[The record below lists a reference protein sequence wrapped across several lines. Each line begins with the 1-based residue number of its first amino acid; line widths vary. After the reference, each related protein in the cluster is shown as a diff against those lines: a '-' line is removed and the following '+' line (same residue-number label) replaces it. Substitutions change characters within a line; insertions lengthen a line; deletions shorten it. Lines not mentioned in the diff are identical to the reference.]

1 MYTIRREEVRGKVV
15 LITGSSI
22 GIGRHT
28 AYEFAKAEAKPVITY
43 YKDKEEGEKTRA
55 KCLELGAQ
63 EVLLLHLNLKDNES
77 IVRCVQETAERYG
90 KIDILINNAG
100 VLAWKPLREQSFEE
114 IEDQIRVN
122 LEGLIKMTKTAL
134 PYVREMVINIG
145 SGAGK
150 TGYSDLTTYCATKFG
165 VRGFTQALAEE
176 ESIKVYS
183 VNPGMTAT
191 RMTNFVGADP
201 QKVAEV
207 IFKVAKGDIRKPSGS
222 DVDVWE
228 YL

>member
-1 MYTIRREEVRGKVV
+1 MRGKVV
-15 LITGSSI
+15 LITGSSV
-22 GIGRHT
+22 GIGRYT
-28 AYEFAKAEAKPVITY
+28 AYEFAKAGARLVITY
-43 YKDKEEGEKTRA
+43 YRDREEGEKTKLR
-55 KCLELGAQ
+55 CLELGA
-63 EVLLLHLNLKDNES
+63 EDVSLLYLNLMDNGS
-77 IVRCVQETAERYG
+77 IVRCVQETAKRYG
-90 KIDILINNAG
+90 RIDILINNAG

-114 IEDQIRVN
+114 IEEQVRVN
-122 LEGLIKMTKTAL
+122 LEGLIKITKVAL
-134 PYVREMVINIG
+134 PYVKEMVINIG

-150 TGYSDLTTYCATKFG
+150 TGFAELTTYCATKFG

-176 ESIKVYS
+176 ESIKVYA

-201 QKVAEV
+201 ERVAGV
-207 IFKVAKGDIRKPSGS
+207 IFRVANGEIGKPSGS

>member
-1 MYTIRREEVRGKVV
+1 MIGKVV

-22 GIGRHT
+22 GIGRYT
-28 AYEFAKAEAKPVITY
+28 AYEFAKAGANLVITY
-43 YKDKEEGEKTRA
+43 YRDKEEGEKTKLR
-55 KCLELGAQ
+55 CLELGA
-63 EVLLLHLNLKDNES
+63 EDVSLLHLNLMDNES

-90 KIDILINNAG
+90 RIDILINNAG

-114 IEDQIRVN
+114 IEEQVRVN
-122 LEGLIKMTKTAL
+122 LEGLIKLTKVAL

-150 TGYSDLTTYCATKFG
+150 RGFAELTTYCATKFG
-165 VRGFTQALAEE
+165 VRGFTQALAQEE
-176 ESIKVYS
+176 DRVKAYA

-201 QKVAEV
+201 SEVARV
-207 IFKVAKGDIRKPSGS
+207 IYRVASGDISKPSGS
-222 DVDVWE
+222 DVDVWD